1 MHRKESIHGFSF
13 SDNVLDNVLTTAREA
28 GAGALVATALHAV
41 HRDSHYRPCPV
52 SRHIAVGFQFHNYY
66 QPPFSRQ
73 GQGLH
78 RASTDSGI
86 WKAGGVFL
94 FLFSL
99 WRSII

>member
-99 WRSII
+99 